1 MVVPLSRSVARRC
14 APIGAQVTRKEHDG
28 DGNIVLRNW
37 IWTRDRSSSKRSTVS
52 RMVDAITS
60 QCGAS
65 VVPPLRRIG
74 GELDEERD
82 EGSDEV
88 TYA

>member
-1 MVVPLSRSVARRC
+1 M
-14 APIGAQVTRKEHDG
+14 
-28 DGNIVLRNW
+28 
-37 IWTRDRSSSKRSTVS
+37 VS
-52 RMVDAITS
+52 RMVDVIVS

-65 VVPPLRRIG
+65 VVPPLRRRG

-82 EGSDEV
+82 EGRDEV

>member
-1 MVVPLSRSVARRC
+1 M
-14 APIGAQVTRKEHDG
+14 
-28 DGNIVLRNW
+28 
-37 IWTRDRSSSKRSTVS
+37 VS
-52 RMVDAITS
+52 RTVDAIAS

>member
-1 MVVPLSRSVARRC
+1 VP
-14 APIGAQVTRKEHDG
+14 PIGAQVTRKEQDG
-28 DGNIVLRNW
+28 DGNIVWRNL
-37 IWTRDRSSSKRSTVS
+37 IWTRDRSSSDWSGES
-52 RMVDAITS
+52 NGDAIAS